1 MFCSD
6 LFFEVFDDVNML
18 EDRAAPN
25 PVVRI
30 YMFHYYALLFRNLE
44 VKILAKYG
52 RVIMVFIRVLH
63 SQNVLIGMDVKMYES
78 RRIIRDYKAGDSGNG
93 DIVPFDYD
101 YIEVNS

>member
-1 MFCSD
+1 
-6 LFFEVFDDVNML
+6 
-18 EDRAAPN
+18 
-25 PVVRI
+25 
-30 YMFHYYALLFRNLE
+30 
-44 VKILAKYG
+44 
-52 RVIMVFIRVLH
+52 MVFIRVLH